1 LFTAPSELY
10 PFAFF
15 SLPGHSKDF
24 ATSARYKITPRRAAV
39 MAYTAN
45 LLLRTLPTIAREN
58 GLQTQKE
65 KVEPIVFD
73 YSDWPD
79 PGRLWH

>member
-1 LFTAPSELY
+1 
-10 PFAFF
+10 
-15 SLPGHSKDF
+15 
-24 ATSARYKITPRRAAV
+24 

-65 KVEPIVFD
+65 KVEPILFD